1 MTGMIGS
8 KNYLAGNEMK
18 ILEKEKQAFTTS
30 DNAYV
35 SNEVETGEYELTR
48 QNEMK
53 DEVAVPAVV
62 PVVIEKTQ

>member
-18 ILEKEKQAFTTS
+18 ILEKEKQAFIAS

-48 QNEMK
+48 
-53 DEVAVPAVV
+53 
-62 PVVIEKTQ
+62 

>member
-1 MTGMIGS
+1 MPILGAIIFLVLLAGTIFGLGEMTGMIGS

-18 ILEKEKQAFTTS
+18 ILEKEKQAFIAS

-48 QNEMK
+48 
-53 DEVAVPAVV
+53 
-62 PVVIEKTQ
+62 